1 MGLLKP
7 TVAVRMVTDITPEL
21 LKQMGVDAILL
32 DVDNTLA
39 SPYEKIPYEGVTEW
53 LKKIKEAGFAV
64 VICSNNFHKRIRPF
78 AKGVGLDCVA
88 MSLKPLP
95 FGFIRAKKKLGEKPD
110 SVVVVGDQIF
120 TDVLGANMG
129 RMKSILLEPQ
139 SEEHGFSIYVR
150 RKLEVGV
157 RKKIKVLERGEKY
170 VSK

>member
-1 MGLLKP
+1 MKN
-7 TVAVRMVTDITPEL
+7 M
-21 LKQMGVDAILL
+21 
-32 DVDNTLA
+32 
-39 SPYEKIPYEGVTEW
+39 
-53 LKKIKEAGFAV
+53 KKIENIDALYVAEAGKPGKKCYYKAIKMLNMDKSEV
-64 VICSNNFHKRIRPF
+64 VMI
-78 AKGVGLDCVA
+78 
-88 MSLKPLP
+88 
-95 FGFIRAKKKLGEKPD
+95 
-110 SVVVVGDQIF
+110 GDQIF